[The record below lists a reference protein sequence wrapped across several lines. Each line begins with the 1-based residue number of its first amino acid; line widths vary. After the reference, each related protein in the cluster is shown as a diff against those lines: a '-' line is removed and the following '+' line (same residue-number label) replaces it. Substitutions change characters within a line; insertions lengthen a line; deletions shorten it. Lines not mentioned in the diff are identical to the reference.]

1 MRPIGKVAMGAA
13 AVTLLAGTAACSGSG
28 SGGGAFGADGAGG
41 PGHAGAVE
49 ALTAAAE
56 TTSEITSADF
66 DAVTRL
72 PAAGGDIEMTGSMS
86 WGERPAM
93 DVTMT
98 GGRLGF
104 VPGAPDEVSLV
115 WLDGVMYT
123 HMGPEFGALFGGRD
137 WMRMD
142 LMSIAEETG
151 DEAVTDAMSYGL
163 DQANQDPAQQVA
175 LLLES
180 PDVERAGQ
188 EQIDGATVDH
198 YQGTISAEDA
208 LSAEG
213 EDGAGLLGEEQRRRI
228 TEAMREQG
236 IDGYDIDVW
245 LDENDFPVRIR
256 QSYET
261 DEGPVESEVNYRGL
275 GTDVEVA
282 APPAGSVIDFMDL
295 LDEMASGM
303 GPGM

>member
-1 MRPIGKVAMGAA
+1 MGAA
-13 AVTLLAGTAACSGSG
+13 AIALLAGTAACSGSG
-28 SGGGAFGADGAGG
+28 SGGGAFGAEGSNGAGG

-56 TTSEITSADF
+56 TTSEITSADV

-72 PAAGGDIEMTGSMS
+72 PAGAGGGDVEMTGSMS
-86 WGERPAM
+86 WGESLAM

-98 GGRLGF
+98 GGQLGF
-104 VPGAPDEVSLV
+104 VPGAPEEVSLV

-123 HMGPEFGALFGGRD
+123 HMGPDFGAWFGGRE

-142 LMSIAEETG
+142 LMTIAEETG
-151 DEAVTDAMSYGL
+151 DEAVADAMSYGL
-163 DQANQDPAQQVA
+163 DQAGQDPAQQVA

-180 PDVERAGQ
+180 PDVERVGR
-188 EQIDGATVDH
+188 ERIDGATVDH
-198 YQGTISAEDA
+198 YQGTISAGDA

-213 EDGAGLLGEEQRRRI
+213 EDGVGLLSEEQRERI
-228 TEAMREQG
+228 TEAMGEQG

-261 DEGPVESEVNYRGL
+261 GEGPVESEVNYSDL
-275 GTDVEVA
+275 GTGVEVT
-282 APPAGSVIDFMDL
+282 APPAGSVIDFMDI